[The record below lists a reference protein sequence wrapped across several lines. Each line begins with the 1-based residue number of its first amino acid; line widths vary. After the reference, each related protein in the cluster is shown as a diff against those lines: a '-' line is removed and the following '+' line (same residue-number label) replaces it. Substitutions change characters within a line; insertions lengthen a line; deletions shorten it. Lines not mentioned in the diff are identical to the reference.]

1 MQFLAN
7 FYLFKETFPDKQSKI
22 KLLDKDLSI
31 LSDEELVVEFQQNNT
46 LKAFEILVQRYKN
59 PLTNFV
65 YRFLGDYEAC
75 TDVVQEAMIRFYRNK
90 DSYKSIAKFSTW
102 IYTIAGNL
110 ARTEYRRRRRR
121 DFFSINSYGEEHENF
136 EIPDESFRPDII
148 TDSGIKDKIIQ
159 NALLKISPAYRQ
171 AVILRDIQELSY
183 EEIAEIM
190 GIEVGTVKSKINR
203 GRNQLQKLLKHIY
216 KE

>member
-1 MQFLAN
+1 M
-7 FYLFKETFPDKQSKI
+7 
-22 KLLDKDLSI
+22 LDKDPAE
-31 LSDEELVVEFQQNNT
+31 LSDEELITEFQQNNT
-46 LKAFEILVQRYKN
+46 IEAFEILVRRYKN

-65 YRFLGDYEAC
+65 YRFVGDYEAC
-75 TDVVQEAMIRFYRNK
+75 SDIVQETMIKFYRSK

-110 ARTEYRRRRRR
+110 ARTEYQKRRRR
-121 DFFSINSYGEEHENF
+121 DIFSINSFGEEKENY
-136 EIPDESFRPDII
+136 EIPDETYRPDII

-159 NALLKISPAYRQ
+159 DALLKVSAAYRE

-190 GIEVGTVKSKINR
+190 GITVGTVKSRINR
-203 GRNQLQKLLKHIY
+203 GRAQLQKLLKYIY